1 MKFNDAI
8 SGALFLVIG
17 IFAFIHAGSF
27 KGFPG
32 VPYGPEVFPR
42 IIAVMMGGGGL
53 LLIVSGLRRASNAP
67 WLELADWARQ
77 PRSYGLF
84 TAIVGAVLIY
94 ILASDLLGFLLTGS
108 LILTGLFRITRGPK
122 TFVSSAILAVGIT
135 VLIHLLFAKALR
147 VPLPFGIIEHLLVG

>member
-32 VPYGPEVFPR
+32 VPYGPDAFPR

-53 LLIVSGLRRASNAP
+53 LLIVSGLRSAGNAP
-67 WLELADWARQ
+67 WLELADWARR

-84 TAIVGAVLIY
+84 MAIVGAVLVY
-94 ILASDLLGFLLTGS
+94 ILASDLLGFLLTAS
-108 LILTGLFRITRGPK
+108 LMLTGLFRITRGSG
-122 TFVSSAILAVGIT
+122 TFVSSAIMAVGVT
-135 VLIHLLFAKALR
+135 ALIYLLFAKALR